1 MECVSG
7 AQRLVL
13 LLPTDVD
20 PYVRVVVGQAEE
32 HGAVVRQALT
42 ARLEVRAV
50 VGGHVEWRPRPGGA
64 SPARS

>member
-13 LLPTDVD
+13 LLPTDVN

-50 VGGHVEWRPRPGGA
+50 VGWA
-64 SPARS
+64 A